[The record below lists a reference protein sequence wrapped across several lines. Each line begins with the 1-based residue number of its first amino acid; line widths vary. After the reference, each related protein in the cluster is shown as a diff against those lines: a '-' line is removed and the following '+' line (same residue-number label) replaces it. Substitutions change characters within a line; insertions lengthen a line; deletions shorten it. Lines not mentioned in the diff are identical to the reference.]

1 MSEVPSEGAA
11 VMDGPQNPRN
21 DTASEAF
28 GGRAAVARDELKQA
42 RHALEAAERSKHFW
56 DVLVGHLEKGELGSV
71 LVHLE
76 RNRDYVRSLEAGRDP
91 IWAQLDS
98 LRSEAHASVTA
109 TARSLGRA
117 FPDAA
122 RQAGLVI
129 DSSSRHPRYTFR
141 DGFVRLELDEKR
153 LVAKLQSR
161 EGEEKEYGLDLGLIV
176 AVLRE
181 ELARLFEREFKP
193 EPFLRSLQ
201 TAYSAVLRAEDLA
214 EGTEVPIRKVT
225 HRLGKN
231 LNRFSI
237 DEFNVDLAQAIQSG
251 HTTVDGCQL
260 HLNHTRNTR
269 QGMLLHGLEQG
280 GYVGFISFKREDP
293 R

>member
-1 MSEVPSEGAA
+1 MNEVPSEGAA
-11 VMDGPQNPRN
+11 DADAPNRAQTGPLH
-21 DTASEAF
+21 EAF
-28 GGRAAVARDELKQA
+28 EPRAAAARVEAKQA
-42 RHALEAAERSKHFW
+42 RLALEAAERSKHFW
-56 DVLVGHLEKGELGSV
+56 DVLVGHLAKDELGSI
-71 LVHLE
+71 LVHFE
-76 RNRDYVRSLEAGRDP
+76 HNRDYVRSLEAAHDP

-98 LRSEAHASVTA
+98 LRGEAHASVA
-109 TARSLGRA
+109 AAARSLGRT
-117 FPDAA
+117 FPEAA

-141 DGFVRLELDEKR
+141 NGFVRLELDEKR

-161 EGEEKEYGLDLGLIV
+161 EGEEREYGLDLDRIV
-176 AVLRE
+176 GVLRDE
-181 ELARLFEREFKP
+181 ISRLFERKFKP
-193 EPFLRSLQ
+193 EAFLRSLH
-201 TAYSAVLRAEDLA
+201 TAYSAALRAENLA
-214 EGTEVPIRKVT
+214 EGTEVPIRKIT

-231 LNRFSI
+231 LNRFSA

-251 HTTVDGCQL
+251 HTTVDGRQL

-280 GYVGFISFKREDP
+280 GYVGFISFKGEEP